1 MEKKIAFLFPGQG
14 AQYIGMGKDFYAQFS
29 IARETFQ
36 EAEDSLNRSLSRLI
50 FEGCPKDLMLTKNS
64 QIAIYTVSVAI
75 CRVIEEQFDGLTPSV
90 CAGLSLGEYSALTAA
105 KRLMFSDG
113 VDLVEAR
120 GFHMHEAS
128 ERHPGKMAVCLN
140 ASTELVKRIVEK
152 VHREFPVWIAN
163 LNCPGQIVISGTHKG
178 VNLVEQKLKAEGVR
192 KILSIDVSGA
202 FHSGLM
208 EDAKQ
213 RLEERLSVVPLL
225 EGEIGIVLN
234 VSGDYAESVETI
246 RSSLANQ
253 IVSPV
258 LWEKSIRRMDEE
270 NIDLFVEIGCG
281 KTLNKMNQKIG
292 IKSPTLSV
300 ERVEDLE
307 QLSQILL
314 I

>member
-1 MEKKIAFLFPGQG
+1 MKKKIAFLFPGQG
-14 AQYIGMGKDFYAQFS
+14 AQYIGMGKDFYEQFS

-36 EAEDSLNRSLSRLI
+36 EAEERLNRSLSRLI
-50 FEGCPKDLMLTKNS
+50 FEGCPKDLILTKNS

-75 CRVIEEQFDGLTPSV
+75 FRVIEEQLDDLTPSV

-120 GFHMHEAS
+120 GLYMHEAS
-128 ERHPGKMAVCLN
+128 KRHPGTMAVCLN
-140 ASTELVKRIVEK
+140 ASTELVKEVVEK
-152 VHREFPVWIAN
+152 VHRESPVWIAN

-178 VNLVEQKLKAEGVR
+178 VGRVEQELKARGVR
-192 KILSIDVSGA
+192 KVLSIDVSGA

-208 EDAKQ
+208 EDAKK

-225 EGEIGIVLN
+225 DGQVGIVLN

-246 RSSLANQ
+246 RSSLASQ

-258 LWEKSIRRMDEE
+258 LWEKSICRMDEE
-270 NIDLFVEIGCG
+270 SIDLFVEIGCG
-281 KTLNKMNQKIG
+281 KTLNRMNQKIG

-307 QLSQILL
+307 QLSHIL
-314 I
+314 

>member
-1 MEKKIAFLFPGQG
+1 MKKKTAFLFPGQG
-14 AQYIGMGKDFYAQFS
+14 AQYIGMGKDFYEQFS
-29 IARETFQ
+29 IVRETFQ
-36 EAEDSLNRSLSRLI
+36 EAEERLNRSLSRLI

-75 CRVIEEQFDGLTPSV
+75 FRVIEEQLDDLIPSV

-120 GFHMHEAS
+120 GLYMHEAS
-128 ERHPGKMAVCLN
+128 KRHPGTMAVCLN
-140 ASTELVKRIVEK
+140 ASTELVKEVVEK
-152 VHREFPVWIAN
+152 VHRESPVWIAN

-178 VNLVEQKLKAEGVR
+178 VSRVEQELKARGVR
-192 KILSIDVSGA
+192 KVLSIDVSGA

-208 EDAKQ
+208 EDAKK

-225 EGEIGIVLN
+225 DGQVGIVLN

-246 RSSLANQ
+246 RSSLASQ

-258 LWEKSIRRMDEE
+258 LWEKSIWRMDEE
-270 NIDLFVEIGCG
+270 SINFFVEIGCG

-307 QLSQILL
+307 QLSHIL
-314 I
+314 